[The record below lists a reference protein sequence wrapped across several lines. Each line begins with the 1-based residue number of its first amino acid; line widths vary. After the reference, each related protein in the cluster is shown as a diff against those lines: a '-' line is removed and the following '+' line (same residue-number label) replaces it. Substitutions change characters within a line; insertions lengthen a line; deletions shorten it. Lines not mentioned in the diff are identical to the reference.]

1 MLPYL
6 PLHPL
11 FLIAGP
17 VVFLVLCLVCFPK
30 TFFSCDDT
38 TPDVFEIPRED
49 QLILKMYQQRYT
61 FSEKKESLKGVF
73 IEQVSPAVVV
83 IPLSVQTKT
92 LKDQVKD
99 DQVKDQ
105 ESIIFETETPDVR
118 KERASK

>member
-1 MLPYL
+1 
-6 PLHPL
+6 
-11 FLIAGP
+11 
-17 VVFLVLCLVCFPK
+17 
-30 TFFSCDDT
+30 
-38 TPDVFEIPRED
+38 
-49 QLILKMYQQRYT
+49 MYQQRYT

-73 IEQVSPAVVV
+73 IEQASPAVVV
-83 IPLSVQTKT
+83 IPLSVQTET